1 MDFETIEIALLAG
14 DITTKRRRDASAY
27 RRVGVSEDSRLCG
40 SGPMIAKPDRG
51 RNSPVHGASFPSPKA
66 SAPGSE
72 EECGER
78 EHIPAQQQL
87 AGTARAVAE
96 VHFRRNADAC
106 FLQMRGET
114 QGCELGVL
122 IALDYLRP
130 TLSQRGIQ
138 RISRSGQL
146 FSASPAPFATRRSVR
161 KALPPC
167 VVALSR
173 CGHVFC

>member
-1 MDFETIEIALLAG
+1 MDFETIEVALLVG

-27 RRVGVSEDSRLCG
+27 RRVGVSKDSRLCG

-78 EHIPAQQQL
+78 E
-87 AGTARAVAE
+87 

-106 FLQMRGET
+106 FLQMRGEI

-130 TLSQRGIQ
+130 ILSQRGIQ